1 MKIIKY
7 IFIASTLFMLYRC
20 SNPSPTE
27 LIQDNTAVNENL
39 QQIEVVSPDPDTY
52 VYSNGYDST
61 GIIEPYLNKSS
72 VISLSGIKYS
82 NFDDDSADDEADYY
96 YAVFN
101 DKSMPILNTL
111 GTRVGFWG
119 RMMGGVRFN
128 NVMATSL
135 PNKIRYMHNNEIRDT
150 VIGYRFIL
158 NRRMLH
164 SHNRFEFP
172 YKSKLNVRVEEN
184 RNSFFQIDV
193 PTPDKIN
200 GEVNASGSAE
210 RKNLTLNLK
219 WNGTN
224 QGSIEIVIGVLK
236 DSEIFPLLKLTGADN
251 GKMKISN
258 SILEKLPNSVY
269 KKLVITFIRRL
280 TKEVPD
286 NSILKDSYIVS
297 QSIHNIKVEIP
308 D

>member
-1 MKIIKY
+1 MKTIKY
-7 IFIASTLFMLYRC
+7 ILIASTLFMLFRC
-20 SNPSPTE
+20 TNPSPTE

-61 GIIEPYLNKSS
+61 GIVEPYLNKSS

-82 NFDDDSADDEADYY
+82 NFDDGSQADYY

-101 DKSMPILNTL
+101 DKSMPILNTM
-111 GTRVGFWG
+111 GTRLGFWA

-128 NVMATSL
+128 NVVASPMQ
-135 PNKIRYMHNNEIRDT
+135 NRIRYLQNGEVHDT
-150 VIGYRFIL
+150 VIGYRFVL
-158 NRRMLH
+158 TRKMMH
-164 SHNRFEFP
+164 SHNKFEFP
-172 YKSKLNVRVEEN
+172 YNSKLNVRVDES

-193 PTPDKIN
+193 PTPAEIS
-200 GEVNASGSAE
+200 GEVNASGSPS
-210 RKNLTLNLK
+210 RNNLTLNLK

-224 QGSIEIVIGVLK
+224 QGIIEIVIGVLE
-236 DSEIFPLLKLTGADN
+236 DSGNEIFPLLKLTGADN
-251 GKMKISN
+251 GKMKISS
-258 SILEKLPNSVY
+258 SILEKLPDRVY
-269 KKLVITFIRRL
+269 KKLVITFIRRQ
-280 TKEVPD
+280 TKEIPE

>member
-1 MKIIKY
+1 M
-7 IFIASTLFMLYRC
+7 LFRC
-20 SNPSPTE
+20 TNPSPTE

-61 GIIEPYLNKSS
+61 GIVEPYLNKSS

-82 NFDDDSADDEADYY
+82 NFDDESEDDDEKNADYY

-128 NVMATSL
+128 NVMATSQ

-150 VIGYRFIL
+150 VIGYRFVL
-158 NRRMLH
+158 NRRMMH
-164 SHNRFEFP
+164 SHNRFDFP
-172 YKSKLNVRVEEN
+172 YNSQMNVRVEES
-184 RNSFFQIDV
+184 RNSFFQVDV
-193 PTPDKIN
+193 LTPAEIN
-200 GEVNASGSAE
+200 GEVNASGSIE
-210 RKNLTLNLK
+210 RNNLTLNLK
-219 WNGTN
+219 WNSTN

-236 DSEIFPLLKLTGADN
+236 DGEIFPLLKLTGADN

-258 SILEKLPNSVY
+258 SILEKLPGNVY

-280 TKEVPD
+280 TKEIPE
-286 NSILKDSYIVS
+286 NSILKDSHIVS